1 MRYQDCIT
9 LTRILQGKIFQGFDF
24 LYGKFL
30 HFVKAANIQ
39 PNKALSFPR
48 FKSGIRI
55 FLQIKPPAKKSVEI
69 PPVLVIF
76 LCFVTFLKTSGCL
89 AFSASCL
96 FYVKLLCMRETKF
109 YFSSATLYVIFM
121 SCIDIR
127 PFFSPFLQ
135 PQAYHMTTEKKRT
148 MGRRF
153 PSFPGGRVENG
164 TAQNK
169 GAPQPCAARP
179 LARPASSPAPLC
191 ILLGP
196 LPCGNLEQKKSD

>member
-76 LCFVTFLKTSGCL
+76 LCFVTFFENLRLPCLFRVLSFLCKTSLYARNQILFFICNL
-89 AFSASCL
+89 ICDFHVLYRYPAF
-96 FYVKLLCMRETKF
+96 
-109 YFSSATLYVIFM
+109 
-121 SCIDIR
+121 
-127 PFFSPFLQ
+127 FL
-135 PQAYHMTTEKKRT
+135 
-148 MGRRF
+148 
-153 PSFPGGRVENG
+153 
-164 TAQNK
+164 
-169 GAPQPCAARP
+169 
-179 LARPASSPAPLC
+179 
-191 ILLGP
+191 P
-196 LPCGNLEQKKSD
+196 LPAAPSIPHDDREKAHNGPPLPIFPRRKG